1 MRVEGWIYP
10 AGSTDRKP
18 ARLTGNGNGPALE
31 TDHGAETLD
40 PNMLGVSSRLGNVP
54 RRVTLPDGRLFETA
68 DNDGIDILFAA
79 HRRHGRLAG
88 WEKFR
93 WRLVGLAVVAVAAV
107 AVAVRWGL
115 PLMADATAM
124 LVPHAVEESISAQVL
139 DALDFTMFDESKAPV
154 DRQAG
159 AQAIFARLV
168 EVGGLPRERM
178 QLLFRRGGAIGANA
192 LALPG
197 GKIVLTD
204 ELLIV
209 AANDD
214 ALAGIL
220 AHEIGHAVERHG
232 LKRVLRAAG
241 LAAMVTLIAGDVSGI
256 LDQVIAAPAVL
267 LDLAYSRGFELEA
280 DDYSIALMQAGG
292 FDPRALADLLE
303 SKFAKGDGSDAAPG
317 WLVTHPPTAE
327 RAARLRAAAAP

>member
-1 MRVEGWIYP
+1 M
-10 AGSTDRKP
+10 A
-18 ARLTGNGNGPALE
+18 ARLNEDGDGLTLA
-31 TDHGAETLD
+31 TDHGAEALD
-40 PNMLGVSSRLGNVP
+40 PGTIEVSSRLASVP
-54 RRVTLPDGRLFETA
+54 RRVTLSDGRLFETA
-68 DNDGIDILFAA
+68 DNDGIDRLFAA
-79 HRRHGRLAG
+79 HPRHGRSGRLAG

-93 WRLVGLAVVAVAAV
+93 WRLVGLAVAAIVTV

-115 PLMADATAM
+115 PLAADATAM
-124 LVPHAVEESISAQVL
+124 LVPQAVEESISEQVL
-139 DALDFTMFDESKAPV
+139 DALDLTLFEESKASAE
-154 DRQAG
+154 RQAN

-168 EVGGLPRERM
+168 EAGSLPPERM
-178 QLLFRRGGAIGANA
+178 KLVFRQGGVTGANA

-197 GKIVLTD
+197 GKIVMTD

-220 AHEIGHAVERHG
+220 AHEIGHDIERHG

-241 LAAMVTLIAGDVSGI
+241 LAAMVTLIAGDVSGV

-267 LDLAYSRGFELEA
+267 LDLAYSRSFELEA
-280 DDYSIALMQAGG
+280 DDYSISLMLEGG

-303 SKFAKGDGSDAAPG
+303 SKFAKGESDDGPPS
-317 WLVTHPPTAE
+317 WLTTHPPTAE